1 MRRQVARVK
10 KQTGDVMTAPLKQT
24 RFKIGGMDCA
34 SCAAKIDT
42 AVRRLDGVADVSVS
56 VTGASMTV
64 SHGGVLPE
72 DKVLRQVARLG
83 YGIVKAEA
91 GTRAAAAKAHD
102 RGHHDHDD
110 HDHDHE
116 GHDHEGHDHAG
127 HDHGIEPAGQQAAGS
142 AHLHGDAE
150 PGQAWWR
157 TRRAMLT
164 LGCAAA
170 LLAAYAIGHVFPVA
184 ERWAFLAALL
194 VGLVPIARRALMA
207 ALAGTPFSIEM
218 LMTIAAVGA
227 VMIGAT
233 EEAAAVV
240 VLFLIG
246 EMLEGV
252 AAGRARASIQ
262 GLADLVP
269 KTALVERAG
278 RTVEVPAE
286 QLGVGDIIVV
296 RPGDR
301 IPADG
306 EIVEGS
312 SDIDEAPVTGESTPK
327 RKGVAET
334 VFAGTISTDGVLKV
348 RVTAAASDNTIAR
361 VVRLVEEAQE
371 AKAPTERFVDRFSRY
386 YTPAVL
392 VVGALVAL
400 LPPLLIGGDWN
411 EWIYKGLAILLIGCP
426 CALVIS
432 TPAAIAAGLAT
443 GARRGLLMK
452 GGSVL
457 EGFSKITAVAF
468 DKTGT
473 LTQGKPVVT
482 DVVAYGRDER
492 DALALAASLE
502 QGSSHPLAVAIL
514 GKAEAEKV
522 KVTPALAAKAISG
535 KGVEGTVGGVAVFLG
550 SGQAAEERAEMTEAQ
565 RLAIESLN
573 GQGKTVSVLVADG
586 MIAGLI
592 AMRDEPRPDAA
603 AGISA
608 LKGEGIRAVM
618 LTGDNRRTAEAIAAS
633 LGIEARAELLPQD
646 KQRIVGEL
654 QREGL
659 KVAKVGD
666 GINDAPALAAAD
678 IGIAMGG
685 GTDVALETAD
695 AAILHGRVTD
705 VWRMISLSR
714 SVMANIRQNIT
725 VALGLKAVFLVTTIA
740 GITGLWPAIL
750 ADTGATVL
758 VTANAMRLLRWRG

>member
-1 MRRQVARVK
+1 VI
-10 KQTGDVMTAPLKQT
+10 DMTASTRQT

-64 SHGGVLPE
+64 SHDGPLAD

-83 YGIVKAEA
+83 YGIVKDS
-91 GTRAAAAKAHD
+91 AAASRTHGQHGD
-102 RGHHDHDD
+102 HEHDHGHD
-110 HDHDHE
+110 HDHDH
-116 GHDHEGHDHAG
+116 HDHAG
-127 HDHGIEPAGQQAAGS
+127 HDHGKGTASRSASAPASEA
-142 AHLHGDAE
+142 LHVHGGAE
-150 PGQAWWR
+150 PGQPWWR
-157 TRRAMLT
+157 SSRALLT
-164 LGCAAA
+164 LACALA
-170 LLAAYAIGHVFPVA
+170 LAVAYVAGHAFPAA
-184 ERWAFLAALL
+184 ERWLFLAALL

-207 ALAGTPFSIEM
+207 ALAGTPFSVET

-227 VMIGAT
+227 VLIGAT

-246 EMLEGV
+246 ELLEGV

-269 KTALVERAG
+269 KMALVERNGGTA
-278 RTVEVPAE
+278 EVPAE
-286 QLGVGDIIVV
+286 QLAVGDVIVV

-306 EIVEGS
+306 EITDGS

-327 RKGVAET
+327 RKGVGEA
-334 VFAGTISTDGVLKV
+334 VFAGTISADGVLKV
-348 RVTAAASDNTIAR
+348 RVTAAAADNTIAR

-371 AKAPTERFVDRFSRY
+371 AKAPTERFIDRFSRY

-392 VVGALVAL
+392 LVGALVAV
-400 LPPLLIGGDWN
+400 LPPLLVGADWSG
-411 EWIYKGLAILLIGCP
+411 WIYKGLAILLIGCP

-443 GARRGLLMK
+443 GARRGLLLK
-452 GGSVL
+452 GGAVL
-457 EGFSKITAVAF
+457 EGFAGINAVAF

-473 LTQGKPVVT
+473 LTEGKPVVT
-482 DVVAYGRDER
+482 DVVAYGRDEGGALSLAA
-492 DALALAASLE
+492 ALAH
-502 QGSSHPLAVAIL
+502 GSSHPLA
-514 GKAEAEKV
+514 AEQPGRASAAGAGG
-522 KVTPALAAKAISG
+522 PLAAGVKSGAG
-535 KGVEGTVGGVAVFLG
+535 KGAARRGDGSPVFLG
-550 SGQAAEERAEMTEAQ
+550 SAKAAAERATLTEAQ
-565 RLAIESLN
+565 RAAIEGLN
-573 GQGKTVSVLVADG
+573 GQGKTVSALVADG
-586 MIAGLI
+586 AVAGLI
-592 AMRDEPRPDAA
+592 AMRDEPRADAA
-603 AGISA
+603 AGIAA
-608 LKGEGIRAVM
+608 LKGDGIRTVM
-618 LTGDNRRTAEAIAAS
+618 LTGDNRSTAEAVAAS
-633 LGIEARAELLPQD
+633 LGMEARAELLPQD

-654 QREGL
+654 QREGFR
-659 KVAKVGD
+659 VAKVGD

-695 AAILHGRVTD
+695 AAILPGRVGD
-705 VWRMISLSR
+705 IAEMMELSR
-714 SVMANIRQNIT
+714 RTMANIKQNIT
-725 VALGLKAVFLVTTIA
+725 IALGLKAVFLVTTII
-740 GITGLWPAIL
+740 GLTGLWPAIL

-758 VTANAMRLLRWRG
+758 VTANALRLLRVKG

>member
-1 MRRQVARVK
+1 
-10 KQTGDVMTAPLKQT
+10 MTAPLKQAGFRQT
-24 RFKIGGMDCA
+24 RFRIGGMDCA

-64 SHGGVLPE
+64 SHGDALLE
-72 DKVLRQVARLG
+72 DKVLQQVARLG
-83 YGIVKAEA
+83 YGIVRADAGSDRHAPAGKVQSAEA
-91 GTRAAAAKAHD
+91 
-102 RGHHDHDD
+102 
-110 HDHDHE
+110 
-116 GHDHEGHDHAG
+116 
-127 HDHGIEPAGQQAAGS
+127 S
-142 AHLHGDAE
+142 HLHGDAG

-157 TRRAMLT
+157 SRRAVLT
-164 LGCAAA
+164 LACAAA
-170 LLAAYAIGHVFPVA
+170 LLAAYGIGHLLPAA
-184 ERWAFLAALL
+184 ERGLFLAALL

-218 LMTIAAVGA
+218 LMTIAAAGA

-246 EMLEGV
+246 EMLEGL

-269 KTALVERAG
+269 KVALVERAG
-278 RTVEVPAE
+278 GTVEVAAE
-286 QLGVGDIIVV
+286 RLAVGDVIVV

-306 EIVEGS
+306 EIVEGA
-312 SDIDEAPVTGESTPK
+312 SDIDEAPVTGESMPK
-327 RKGVAET
+327 RKGIFEP

-371 AKAPTERFVDRFSRY
+371 AKAPTERFIDRFSRY

-392 VVGALVAL
+392 AAGVLVAV
-400 LPPLLIGGDWN
+400 LPPLLAGGDWN
-411 EWIYKGLAILLIGCP
+411 QWIYKGLAILLIGCP
-426 CALVIS
+426 CALVVS

-452 GGSVL
+452 GGAVL
-457 EGFSKITAVAF
+457 EGFRDITAVAF

-473 LTQGKPVVT
+473 LTEGKPVVT
-482 DVVAYGRDER
+482 DVLAFGRDER
-492 DALALAASLE
+492 AVLALAAALE
-502 QGSSHPLAVAIL
+502 QGSSHPLAMAIL
-514 GKAEAEKV
+514 DRAKADKAPMP
-522 KVTPALAAKAISG
+522 PALAARAISG
-535 KGVEGTVGGVAVFLG
+535 KGVEGSVGGVAAFLG
-550 SGQAAEERAEMTEAQ
+550 SGQAATERATLSEAQ
-565 RLAIESLN
+565 RLAIDSLN
-573 GQGKTVSVLVADG
+573 GEGKTVSVLLANGAV
-586 MIAGLI
+586 AGLI

-603 AGISA
+603 EGIAA
-608 LKGEGIRAVM
+608 LKALRIRAVM
-618 LTGDNRRTAEAIAAS
+618 LTGDNRRTAEAIATS
-633 LGIEARAELLPQD
+633 LGIDARAELLPQD

-654 QREGL
+654 QRQGL

-695 AAILHGRVTD
+695 AAILHGRVMD
-705 VWRMISLSR
+705 VARMVRLSR
-714 SVMANIRQNIT
+714 AVMANIHQNIG

>member
-1 MRRQVARVK
+1 M
-10 KQTGDVMTAPLKQT
+10 
-24 RFKIGGMDCA
+24 
-34 SCAAKIDT
+34 
-42 AVRRLDGVADVSVS
+42 
-56 VTGASMTV
+56 
-64 SHGGVLPE
+64 
-72 DKVLRQVARLG
+72 
-83 YGIVKAEA
+83 
-91 GTRAAAAKAHD
+91 
-102 RGHHDHDD
+102 
-110 HDHDHE
+110 
-116 GHDHEGHDHAG
+116 
-127 HDHGIEPAGQQAAGS
+127 
-142 AHLHGDAE
+142 
-150 PGQAWWR
+150 
-157 TRRAMLT
+157 
-164 LGCAAA
+164 
-170 LLAAYAIGHVFPVA
+170 
-184 ERWAFLAALL
+184 
-194 VGLVPIARRALMA
+194 
-207 ALAGTPFSIEM
+207 
-218 LMTIAAVGA
+218 
-227 VMIGAT
+227 
-233 EEAAAVV
+233 V

-278 RTVEVPAE
+278 GTVEVPAE
-286 QLGVGDIIVV
+286 DLVVGDVIVV

-306 EIVEGS
+306 EIVEGAS
-312 SDIDEAPVTGESTPK
+312 AIDEAPVTGESTPK
-327 RKGVAET
+327 RKGVSDG

-371 AKAPTERFVDRFSRY
+371 AKAPTERFIDRFSRY

-400 LPPLLIGGDWN
+400 LPPLVAGGDWN

-443 GARRGLLMK
+443 GARHGLLMK
-452 GGSVL
+452 GGAVL
-457 EGFSKITAVAF
+457 EGFRRITAVAF

-473 LTQGKPVVT
+473 LTAGKPVVT
-482 DVVAYGRDER
+482 DIVAYGRDQR
-492 DALALAASLE
+492 TVLALAAALE

-514 GKAEAEKV
+514 DKAKAAKAPV
-522 KVTPALAAKAISG
+522 PPALAAKAIPG
-535 KGVEGTVGGVAVFLG
+535 KGVEGSVGGVAVFLG
-550 SGQAAEERAEMTEAQ
+550 SGQAAGERAAITEAQ
-565 RLAIESLN
+565 RLAIDSLN
-573 GQGKTVSVLVADG
+573 GQGKTVSALVADG
-586 MIAGLI
+586 VVAGLI

-603 AGISA
+603 AGIAA
-608 LKGEGIRAVM
+608 LKAEGIRAVM

-646 KQRIVGEL
+646 KLRIVGEL
-654 QREGL
+654 QRGGL
-659 KVAKVGD
+659 RVAKVGD

-695 AAILHGRVTD
+695 AAILHGRITD
-705 VWRMISLSR
+705 VVRMVRLSR
-714 SVMANIRQNIT
+714 AVMANIGQNIT

>member
-1 MRRQVARVK
+1 
-10 KQTGDVMTAPLKQT
+10 MTAPLDQARTRQT

-34 SCAAKIDT
+34 SCAVKIDT

-64 SHGGVLPE
+64 SHGGPLND

-91 GTRAAAAKAHD
+91 GNSKRSSLATPKPGA
-102 RGHHDHDD
+102 DD
-110 HDHDHE
+110 HADHDHE
-116 GHDHEGHDHAG
+116 GQDHAG
-127 HDHGIEPAGQQAAGS
+127 HDHRGGQAAGS
-142 AHLHGDAE
+142 SRPHSGAE
-150 PGQAWWR
+150 SGQAWWR
-157 TRRAMLT
+157 ARRAALT
-164 LGCAAA
+164 LTCAAA
-170 LLAAYAIGHVFPVA
+170 LLAAYGIGHLFPAA
-184 ERWAFLAALL
+184 ERWVFLAALL

-207 ALAGTPFSIEM
+207 TLAGTPFTIEM

-227 VMIGAT
+227 VMINAT
-233 EEAAAVV
+233 KEAAAVV

-246 EMLEGV
+246 ELLEGV

-278 RTVEVPAE
+278 GTSEIPADR
-286 QLGVGDIIVV
+286 LAVGDIIVV

-312 SDIDEAPVTGESTPK
+312 SDIVEAPVTGESTPK

-334 VFAGTISTDGVLKV
+334 VFAGTINSDGVLKV
-348 RVTAAASDNTIAR
+348 RVTAVASDNTIAK

-371 AKAPTERFVDRFSRY
+371 AKAPTERFIDRFSRV
-386 YTPAVL
+386 YTPGVL

-400 LPPLLIGGDWN
+400 LPPLVAGGDWN

-452 GGSVL
+452 GGAVL
-457 EGFSKITAVAF
+457 EGFRRITAVAF

-473 LTQGKPVVT
+473 LTAGKPVVT
-482 DVVAYGRDER
+482 DIVAYGRDKR
-492 DALALAASLE
+492 GVLALAAALE
-502 QGSSHPLAVAIL
+502 QGSSHPLATAIL
-514 GKAEAEKV
+514 DKAKADKAPV
-522 KVTPALAAKAISG
+522 LAAKAISG
-535 KGVEGTVGGVAVFLG
+535 KGVEGSVGGITVFLG
-550 SGQAAEERAEMTEAQ
+550 SGQAAGERADMTQAQ
-565 RLAIESLN
+565 RLAVDSLT
-573 GQGKTVSVLVADG
+573 GQGRTVSVLVADG
-586 MIAGLI
+586 VVAGLI

-603 AGISA
+603 AGIAA
-608 LKGEGIRAVM
+608 LKAEGIRAVM
-618 LTGDNRRTAEAIAAS
+618 LTGDNRRTAQAIATS

-659 KVAKVGD
+659 TVAKVGD

-695 AAILHGRVTD
+695 AAILHGRVMD
-705 VWRMISLSR
+705 VARMVRLSR
-714 SVMANIRQNIT
+714 AVMANIGQNIT
-725 VALGLKAVFLVTTIA
+725 VALGLKAVFLVTTIL